1 MKGKNM
7 QPASQGFMMW
17 VVGGLLSV
25 LGILLLMERKAILA
39 AIKAKASAETV
50 ASLKEVLE
58 KKADTDRMADVVR
71 SIDLIAANSRSD
83 FTRIFDEI
91 KMVTR
96 THSEFAQDVQKA
108 LGERPTREECQQRW
122 TQAAKQI

>member
-1 MKGKNM
+1 M